1 MNAYLKCVCGAAGSS
16 GHVLHAPHRRAAGSH
31 VAVEGKAS
39 TTRMLMA
46 NAMTKGT
53 DERYMTE
60 SGTSASPFITKRLIP
75 KGGVMPAMFIIRAII
90 TPNQIRSQS

>member
-16 GHVLHAPHRRAAGSH
+16 GYALHAPHRRAAGSQ
-31 VAVEGKAS
+31 VAMAGKAN
-39 TTRMLMA
+39 TTMMHSIRA
-46 NAMTKGT
+46 TTKGT

-75 KGGVMPAMFIIRAII
+75 KGGVMPAMFIIRAMT
-90 TPNQIRSQS
+90 TPNQIRFQS